1 MLILIRLRMARLT
14 IDSGGLRA
22 MLKAVAGS
30 GFELRSAQA

>member
-1 MLILIRLRMARLT
+1 MLIPIRLWMARLA

-30 GFELRSAQA
+30 GFELRSDQA